1 MTKVWAGC
9 AGIIA
14 RVLATHAEIS
24 KRISTQKIGVVT
36 WCNGE
41 ETRLV
46 ILRSRVQPLTKTVF
60 FMLFFRQFRYDA
72 NFLCAMLFYTLPTI
86 LGLGR
91 GSGLGI

>member
-1 MTKVWAGC
+1 MTKVWTGC
-9 AGIIA
+9 DGIIA
-14 RVLATHAEIS
+14 LVLATHAEMS
-24 KRISTQKIGVVT
+24 NRIYTQQIVMAA
-36 WCNGE
+36 WCSGE
-41 ETRLV
+41 ETELEICRL
-46 ILRSRVQPLTKTVF
+46 RVRTLTKIVF

>member
-1 MTKVWAGC
+1 MTKVWTGC
-9 AGIIA
+9 DGIIA
-14 RVLATHAEIS
+14 LVLATHAEMS
-24 KRISTQKIGVVT
+24 KRISTQQLGVPA

-41 ETRLV
+41 ETRLE
-46 ILRSRVQPLTKTVF
+46 IHRSRVRPLTKTVF